1 MLLPEPLRVARF
13 RAMWSTAIV
22 SQLGAFVQIV
32 ATSWVMV
39 ALKGS
44 ATMVAL
50 VQTAANLPIMLFS
63 ISAGVLADI
72 FSRRSVM
79 LGAQVGMLVASSV
92 LAVLAA
98 TDLLTPISLLAF
110 TFLIGC
116 GMAFHAPAW
125 QASVGEL
132 VPREQ
137 IPSAIAANI
146 IGNNVARSIGP
157 AIGGWIV
164 LLAGATFAF
173 ALNALSYVGIA
184 WVLWRWKPEKPRS
197 LQGSFMEVLVEGFRF
212 GFTDRA
218 TRAVFIRALLFS
230 LGAAA
235 LWGLMPMFAVRLDGG
250 PDLLGALLGCFGI
263 GAMAGAVL
271 SVKLRNRRGNE
282 AVVHAGILGVL
293 GGSAVLGLTHSV
305 PMALLAHLVAGA
317 GWVSTLSTF
326 NVSIQL
332 ATPRELVGRT
342 LAIYQ
347 SVTFGALAGGS
358 ALWGILADRIGVASA
373 MVVAAVFLLCGHAA
387 GFRMRLP
394 VPRAA

>member
-1 MLLPEPLRVARF
+1 
-13 RAMWSTAIV
+13 MWATTIV

-32 ATSWVMV
+32 ATSWAMV

-50 VQTAANLPIMLFS
+50 VQTAANLPIMLFA
-63 ISAGVLADI
+63 ITAGVLADI

-79 LGAQVGMLVASSV
+79 LGAQLAMLVASAL

-98 TDLLTPISLLAF
+98 TDLLTPLSLLAF

-164 LLAGATFAF
+164 LIAGATFAF
-173 ALNALSYVGIA
+173 VLNAASYIGIA
-184 WVLWRWKPEKPRS
+184 WVLWRWKPEQPRA
-197 LQGSFMEVLVEGFRF
+197 LQGRFLDVLIEGVRF
-212 GFTDRA
+212 GFSDRA
-218 TRAVFIRALLFS
+218 TRAVYVRALLFS

-235 LWGLMPMFAVRLDGG
+235 LWGLMPMLAVRLNGG
-250 PDLLGALLGCFGI
+250 PDLLGVLLGCFGI
-263 GAMAGAVL
+263 GAMVGAVA

-282 AVVHAGILGVL
+282 AVVHAGVLGVL
-293 GGSAVLGLTHSV
+293 GGSAALGLTHSV
-305 PMALLAHLVAGA
+305 PMAVLAHLVAGA

-347 SVTFGALAGGS
+347 SITFGALAGGS
-358 ALWGILADRIGVASA
+358 ALWGILADAIGVANA
-373 MVVAAVFLLCGHAA
+373 MVLAAAFLLCGHAA
-387 GFRMRLP
+387 GFRMHLP
-394 VPRAA
+394 VPRAV